1 MYSIFCFY
9 FRLGSQL
16 RTHLK
21 TCCISGWRITVNKH
35 PVKSKL
41 TLDLIF
47 YQKNQFNIQ
56 PQVCFS
62 NFAGSTTSLRKYLK
76 YSVSLN
82 RLRTQMD
89 VQLLL
94 PPPSVRGMTELN
106 REAFQKAITVPVVI
120 LDPEHTRHVLKKVKR
135 YLLKLNNLKPVQ
147 NIEGPPE
154 MKRILL
160 NPLLVT
166 DTNEIVNSFTAGEAR
181 VEMQEIV
188 LNYDNWK
195 AEDILRAVL
204 PENQEAG
211 QSYSIIGHILHL
223 NLRDYVLPYKN
234 LIGQVLLEKI
244 QNISLV
250 VNKTN
255 NIDSTYRNFQMEVL
269 AGSGETEVTVKEN
282 GCTFT
287 LDFAKVYWNPR
298 LSTEHERIAKRLN
311 FGDVLYDIMSGIGP
325 FAIPV
330 GRKKCS
336 VFANDLN
343 PHSYKYLEKNC
354 ASNKVTDRVKCF
366 NLDGNEFIK
375 TVVKEDLL
383 KRWRDPQFCGA
394 IHITMNL
401 PALAVEFLPS
411 FIGLLKD
418 VEDLPSEVNL
428 PLVHVYMFTP
438 DTEDSTAI
446 AKVAEQFGLLA
457 DLDQKKTASED
468 NKEEL
473 EKGFGNTI
481 DSLRQNVKEVFHVR
495 QVAPNKA
502 MMRVSFRLSK
512 EILLGSV
519 EGKNEPPCKKLKV
532 EES

>member
-1 MYSIFCFY
+1 MH
-9 FRLGSQL
+9 RLGNQL
-16 RTHLK
+16 RTYLK
-21 TCCISGWRITVNKH
+21 TCCISGRRIIVNRH
-35 PVKSKL
+35 PGTTKL
-41 TLDLIF
+41 SLENSDWSF
-47 YQKNQFNIQ
+47 YQTNQFSIH

-62 NFAGSTTSLRKYLK
+62 NFADSTNLGKYLK
-76 YSVSLN
+76 YSVPLN

-94 PPPSVRGMTELN
+94 PPSSVRGMKELN
-106 REAFQKAITVPVVI
+106 REAFQKTLTIPVII
-120 LDPEHTRHVLKKVKR
+120 LDPEHIRHVLKKVKK

-147 NIEGPPE
+147 NIEGHPE

-160 NPLLVT
+160 NPLLAT
-166 DTNEIVNSFTAGEAR
+166 DTNEILNSFTAGEAR

-223 NLRDYVLPYKN
+223 NLRDYVLPYKT
-234 LIGQVLLEKI
+234 LIGEVLLEKI

-282 GCTFT
+282 GCSFT

-298 LSTEHERIAKRLN
+298 LSTEHERIVKRLN
-311 FGDVLYDIMSGIGP
+311 FGDVLYDIMAGIGP

-336 VFANDLN
+336 VLANDLN
-343 PHSYKYLEKNC
+343 PHSYRYLEKNC

-383 KRWRDPQFCGA
+383 KRWSDPQFCGT

-411 FIGLLKD
+411 FIGLFKD
-418 VEDLPSEVNL
+418 VEDLPSEVKL

-457 DLDQKKTASED
+457 DQRKPASED
-468 NKEEL
+468 NQEEL
-473 EKGFGNTI
+473 PKGFGNNF
-481 DSLRQNVKEVFHVR
+481 DSFQQNIKEVFHVR

-502 MMRVSFRLSK
+502 MMRVSFSLSK
-512 EILLGSV
+512 EILLGSAV
-519 EGKNEPPCKKLKV
+519 DENEPACKKMKV
-532 EES
+532 EKS

>member
-1 MYSIFCFY
+1 MLWF
-9 FRLGSQL
+9 GNQL
-16 RTHLK
+16 RAQLK
-21 TCCISGWRITVNKH
+21 TCCFSEWKKTVNKH
-35 PVKSKL
+35 SVKSKI
-41 TLDLIF
+41 TLESQNYRF
-47 YQKNQFNIQ
+47 YQTNKFHTQR
-56 PQVCFS
+56 QVYFS
-62 NFAGSTTSLRKYLK
+62 HFADSSTNLRKYLK
-76 YSVSLN
+76 YSLPLS
-82 RLRTQMD
+82 RLRSQMD

-94 PPPSVRGMTELN
+94 PPLSVRGMQELN
-106 REAFQKAITVPVVI
+106 REAFQKTITVPQVI
-120 LDPEHTRHVLKKVKR
+120 VESRVISQALKKVKR
-135 YLLKLNNLKPVQ
+135 YLLKLEKLKPVETTED
-147 NIEGPPE
+147 NPE

-160 NPLLVT
+160 NPLLVK
-166 DTNEIVNSFTAGEAR
+166 DINDIKVCLQEMLESGEAT
-181 VEMQEIV
+181 VEMRDVV

-223 NLRDYVLPYKN
+223 NLREHVLPYKT

-269 AGSGETEVTVKEN
+269 AGSGDTEVTVKEN
-282 GCTFT
+282 GSSFT

-298 LSTEHERIAKRLN
+298 LSTEHERIVKKLN
-311 FGDVLYDIMSGIGP
+311 FGDVLYDVMAGIGP

-330 GRKKCS
+330 GRKQCS

-343 PHSYKYLEKNC
+343 PHSYKYLEKNS
-354 ASNKVTDRVKCF
+354 AGNKVTERVKCF

-383 KRWRDPQFCGA
+383 KKWKDPHFCGN

-411 FIGLLKD
+411 FNGLFED
-418 VEDLPSEVNL
+418 VEDIPSEIKI

-438 DTEDSTAI
+438 DTKDNTAI
-446 AKVAEQFGLLA
+446 AKVAEQFGLSA
-457 DLDQKKTASED
+457 LDDREQATEDDREESIKGSE
-468 NKEEL
+468 NS
-473 EKGFGNTI
+473 FV
-481 DSLRQNVKEVFHVR
+481 SLQQNVEEVFHVR

-512 EILLGSV
+512 EILMGSAV
-519 EGKNEPPCKKLKV
+519 TKNEPPCKKLKV